1 VLLTFSTT
9 VMDGQAALID
19 RVCEAVAGLDLEAVL
34 TLGPTIARESVRVPD
49 NVEVVAF
56 ADHDRLM
63 PGSAAVIGHG
73 GLGTVLCALAHGVPQ
88 LLLPLG
94 RDQAFNA
101 DRVER
106 VGAGIRLPT
115 DGPPARIRT
124 SLRGLL
130 TDRRFAARASLV
142 AGRIAADEPDRTA
155 AGHSHTPPTGGDGS
169 RTSVA
174 GAPCAASSYSR
185 VGSSRTSIRT
195 ISPSAIAVAV
205 LDSRVGEEIA
215 RPRVVDDLVHVHRDA
230 AVGLL
235 CEALK
240 VDAAE
245 MAVN

>member
-142 AGRIAADEPDRTA
+142 AA
-155 AGHSHTPPTGGDGS
+155 SPPTSPTEPPPGT
-169 RTSVA
+169 RTHRPPAVTAVA
-174 GAPCAASSYSR
+174 QALLARRAPLAVTPGWAPP
-185 VGSSRTSIRT
+185 GH
-195 ISPSAIAVAV
+195 PSARSV
-205 LDSRVGEEIA
+205 
-215 RPRVVDDLVHVHRDA
+215 RPRSQ
-230 AVGLL
+230 
-235 CEALK
+235 
-240 VDAAE
+240 
-245 MAVN
+245 